1 MPGQHALL
9 SASGAERWMNC
20 TPSARLEEKL
30 PERESAYASEGSLAH
45 AIAELKLRK
54 HFLEPMGP
62 KKFKAAMDKLA
73 ADPLYNPE
81 MQKHTD
87 DYLDYI
93 KGLAHSF
100 SSKPYIGVEVKLDLS
115 HIIPEGFGTSDCIII
130 CGNEM
135 HVIDFKY
142 GQGVPVSAEI
152 SPQIRLY
159 ALGAIE
165 NYRMFYDIQTV
176 HMHIFQPRRDNATSE
191 AVMTKDE
198 LVAWGETE
206 VRPKAQKAFNGE
218 GEYCPGDWCRFC
230 RANALCRARSDTMTA
245 LEAFGKALPPLL
257 SDDEIGQILQ
267 KAQELKAWVSDL
279 EEYALSKLLEGGE
292 IPGWKAVEGR
302 SVRQFE
308 DIDKAFEILKANGID
323 EALLYERKPIT
334 LSAVEKLLGKKRFAE
349 LLDPL
354 VVKPPGKPTLVPE
367 TDKRE
372 AITNS
377 PKAAEV
383 FAN

>member
-93 KGLAHSF
+93 KSIAHSF

-257 SDDEIGQILQ
+257 SDDEIGRILQ

>member
-1 MPGQHALL
+1 
-9 SASGAERWMNC
+9 
-20 TPSARLEEKL
+20 
-30 PERESAYASEGSLAH
+30 
-45 AIAELKLRK
+45 
-54 HFLEPMGP
+54 
-62 KKFKAAMDKLA
+62 
-73 ADPLYNPE
+73 
-81 MQKHTD
+81 
-87 DYLDYI
+87 
-93 KGLAHSF
+93 
-100 SSKPYIGVEVKLDLS
+100 
-115 HIIPEGFGTSDCIII
+115 
-130 CGNEM
+130 
-135 HVIDFKY
+135 
-142 GQGVPVSAEI
+142 
-152 SPQIRLY
+152 
-159 ALGAIE
+159 
-165 NYRMFYDIQTV
+165 
-176 HMHIFQPRRDNATSE
+176 
-191 AVMTKDE
+191 
-198 LVAWGETE
+198 
-206 VRPKAQKAFNGE
+206 
-218 GEYCPGDWCRFC
+218 
-230 RANALCRARSDTMTA
+230 MTA

-257 SDDEIGQILQ
+257 SDEEIGRILQ

-367 TDKRE
+367 TDKRD

>member
-62 KKFKAAMDKLA
+62 KKFKTAMDKLM

-93 KGLAHSF
+93 KGIAHSF

-142 GQGVPVSAEI
+142 GQGVPVNAEE
-152 SPQIRLY
+152 SPQIRIY

-191 AVMTKDE
+191 AVMSKDE
-198 LVAWGETE
+198 LVSWGETE

-257 SDDEIGQILQ
+257 SDEEIGRILQ

-377 PKAAEV
+377 PKAAEI

>member
-93 KGLAHSF
+93 KSIAHSF

-257 SDDEIGQILQ
+257 SDDEIGQILR

>member
-1 MPGQHALL
+1 
-9 SASGAERWMNC
+9 
-20 TPSARLEEKL
+20 
-30 PERESAYASEGSLAH
+30 
-45 AIAELKLRK
+45 LR
-54 HFLEPMGP
+54 
-62 KKFKAAMDKLA
+62 
-73 ADPLYNPE
+73 
-81 MQKHTD
+81 
-87 DYLDYI
+87 
-93 KGLAHSF
+93 
-100 SSKPYIGVEVKLDLS
+100 
-115 HIIPEGFGTSDCIII
+115 
-130 CGNEM
+130 
-135 HVIDFKY
+135 
-142 GQGVPVSAEI
+142 
-152 SPQIRLY
+152 
-159 ALGAIE
+159 
-165 NYRMFYDIQTV
+165 
-176 HMHIFQPRRDNATSE
+176 
-191 AVMTKDE
+191 
-198 LVAWGETE
+198 
-206 VRPKAQKAFNGE
+206 
-218 GEYCPGDWCRFC
+218 
-230 RANALCRARSDTMTA
+230 
-245 LEAFGKALPPLL
+245 
-257 SDDEIGQILQ
+257 

>member
-1 MPGQHALL
+1 
-9 SASGAERWMNC
+9 
-20 TPSARLEEKL
+20 
-30 PERESAYASEGSLAH
+30 
-45 AIAELKLRK
+45 
-54 HFLEPMGP
+54 
-62 KKFKAAMDKLA
+62 
-73 ADPLYNPE
+73 
-81 MQKHTD
+81 
-87 DYLDYI
+87 
-93 KGLAHSF
+93 
-100 SSKPYIGVEVKLDLS
+100 
-115 HIIPEGFGTSDCIII
+115 
-130 CGNEM
+130 
-135 HVIDFKY
+135 
-142 GQGVPVSAEI
+142 
-152 SPQIRLY
+152 
-159 ALGAIE
+159 
-165 NYRMFYDIQTV
+165 
-176 HMHIFQPRRDNATSE
+176 
-191 AVMTKDE
+191 
-198 LVAWGETE
+198 
-206 VRPKAQKAFNGE
+206 
-218 GEYCPGDWCRFC
+218 
-230 RANALCRARSDTMTA
+230 MTA
-245 LEAFGKALPPLL
+245 FEAFGKALPPLL
-257 SDDEIGQILQ
+257 SDDEIGQILR

>member
-93 KGLAHSF
+93 KGIAHSF

-142 GQGVPVSAEI
+142 GQGVPVNAEE
-152 SPQIRLY
+152 SPQIRIY
-159 ALGAIE
+159 ALGVIE

-257 SDDEIGQILQ
+257 SDDEIGRILQ